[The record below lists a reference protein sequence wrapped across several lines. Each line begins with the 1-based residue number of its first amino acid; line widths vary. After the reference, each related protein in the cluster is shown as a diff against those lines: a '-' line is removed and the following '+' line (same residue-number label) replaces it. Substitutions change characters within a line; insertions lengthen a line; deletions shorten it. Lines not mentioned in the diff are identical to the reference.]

1 MKPPIVPIEERSVRR
16 RGQLFVALAALAWSS
31 AGVLQRQ
38 ISVGTTTQL
47 AGRALF
53 ACVALAGFVVVS
65 NRGRTIV
72 VFRSMG
78 TAGFAVAICTAIA
91 SGSFIVALN
100 HATVANVLF
109 LQAAAPIAAALL
121 AWIALGE
128 AITRRALVAMGIA
141 LLGVALMVGGPGSG
155 GVLGV
160 GVSLVMTL
168 AFATTIVITRHR
180 RDVSM
185 APAICLSQALVVVA
199 VAPFAHPSTVAGH
212 DLAFLVLLGAGQVG
226 LGLAFLTVGAR
237 LIPAAE
243 VALIT
248 LLEIVLGPL
257 WVWIALGE
265 ANTRRAFVA
274 MGIAVLGVAL
284 MVGGPGSGGVLGGG
298 VSVLRTLAFA
308 ASIVITRHRRDVSMA
323 PAICLS
329 QALVVVA
336 VAPFAHPSTVTGH
349 DLAFLVLLGAG
360 QVGLGLA
367 FLTVGARLIPAAE
380 VALITLLEI
389 VLGPLW
395 VWIVLG
401 ERPALIAVIGGVVVI
416 FAVVLQ
422 MTQSVHTQAGRSPV
436 RAVLPD

>member
-1 MKPPIVPIEERSVRR
+1 VTAPVAAIEDRSVRR

-31 AGVLQRQ
+31 AGVLQREL
-38 ISVGTTTQL
+38 SVGTTTQL

-53 ACVALAGFVVVS
+53 ACLALAGFVAVS
-65 NRGRTIV
+65 HRGRTIAA
-72 VFRSMG
+72 FRSMG
-78 TAGFAVAICTAIA
+78 VAGFAVAICTAIA

-109 LQAAAPIAAALL
+109 MQAAAPIFAALL

-128 AITRRALVAMGIA
+128 SVTGRALVAMGVA

-168 AFATTIVITRHR
+168 AFAATIVITRHR
-180 RDVSM
+180 REVSM

-199 VAPFAHPSTVAGH
+199 VAP
-212 DLAFLVLLGAGQVG
+212 L
-226 LGLAFLTVGAR
+226 
-237 LIPAAE
+237 
-243 VALIT
+243 
-248 LLEIVLGPL
+248 
-257 WVWIALGE
+257 
-265 ANTRRAFVA
+265 
-274 MGIAVLGVAL
+274 
-284 MVGGPGSGGVLGGG
+284 
-298 VSVLRTLAFA
+298 
-308 ASIVITRHRRDVSMA
+308 
-323 PAICLS
+323 
-329 QALVVVA
+329 
-336 VAPFAHPSTVTGH
+336 AHPSTVTAH

-401 ERPALIAVIGGVVVI
+401 ERPALIAIIGGVVVM

-422 MTQSVHTQAGRSPV
+422 TTQSVQTQAIPSPV
-436 RAVLPD
+436 SAALPD

>member
-1 MKPPIVPIEERSVRR
+1 MTMPIEDLSSRR

-31 AGVLQRQ
+31 AGVLQREL
-38 ISVGTTTQL
+38 SVGTTTQL

-53 ACVALAGFVVVS
+53 ACLALAGFVAIS
-65 NRGRTIV
+65 NRGRTILA
-72 VFRSMG
+72 FRSMG
-78 TAGFAVAICTAIA
+78 TAGFAVAICTAVA

-109 LQAAAPIAAALL
+109 MQAAAPIFAALL
-121 AWIALGE
+121 AWIALSESVTG
-128 AITRRALVAMGIA
+128 RALVAMGVA

-168 AFATTIVITRHR
+168 AFAATIVITRHR
-180 RDVSM
+180 REVSM
-185 APAICLSQALVVVA
+185 APAVCLSQALVVVA
-199 VAPFAHPSTVAGH
+199 VAPLAHPG
-212 DLAFLVLLGAGQVG
+212 
-226 LGLAFLTVGAR
+226 
-237 LIPAAE
+237 
-243 VALIT
+243 
-248 LLEIVLGPL
+248 
-257 WVWIALGE
+257 
-265 ANTRRAFVA
+265 
-274 MGIAVLGVAL
+274 
-284 MVGGPGSGGVLGGG
+284 
-298 VSVLRTLAFA
+298 
-308 ASIVITRHRRDVSMA
+308 
-323 PAICLS
+323 
-329 QALVVVA
+329 
-336 VAPFAHPSTVTGH
+336 TVTAH

-401 ERPALIAVIGGVVVI
+401 ERPALIAIIGGAVVM

-422 MTQSVHTQAGRSPV
+422 TTQSMQMRGVGSRPV
-436 RAVLPD
+436 RAALPD

>member
-1 MKPPIVPIEERSVRR
+1 VTASIVAIEDRSVRR

-31 AGVLQRQ
+31 AGVLQREL
-38 ISVGTTTQL
+38 SVGTTTQL

-53 ACVALAGFVVVS
+53 ACIALAGFVAVS
-65 NRGRTIV
+65 NRGRTIA

-128 AITRRALVAMGIA
+128 AVTRRAFVAMGIA

-168 AFATTIVITRHR
+168 AFAATIVITRHR
-180 RDVSM
+180 REVSM
-185 APAICLSQALVVVA
+185 APAICLSQALVVAA
-199 VAPFAHPSTVAGH
+199 VAPFAHPSTVIAH
-212 DLAFLVLLGAGQVG
+212 DLV
-226 LGLAFLTVGAR
+226 
-237 LIPAAE
+237 
-243 VALIT
+243 
-248 LLEIVLGPL
+248 
-257 WVWIALGE
+257 
-265 ANTRRAFVA
+265 
-274 MGIAVLGVAL
+274 
-284 MVGGPGSGGVLGGG
+284 
-298 VSVLRTLAFA
+298 
-308 ASIVITRHRRDVSMA
+308 
-323 PAICLS
+323 
-329 QALVVVA
+329 
-336 VAPFAHPSTVTGH
+336 
-349 DLAFLVLLGAG
+349 FLVLLGAG

-401 ERPALIAVIGGVVVI
+401 ERPALIAVIGGVVII

-422 MTQSVHTQAGRSPV
+422 MTQRVQTQAIHSPV
-436 RAVLPD
+436 RAALPD